1 MLERGK
7 EREYTQRVKKV
18 LEEINDLKIKAIEH
32 KVVAGQK
39 QEVIDVWDQEMQ
51 SKTHVDLI
59 AKQEG
64 SI

>member
-18 LEEINDLKIKAIEH
+18 LEETNDLKIKAIEH

>member
-51 SKTHVDLI
+51 SKTHDDLI

>member
-51 SKTHVDLI
+51 NKTHDDLI